1 MKKQDGYYI
10 GKETKHVRFSS
21 ENPDN
26 PAKFYISCVPAHHKY
41 PNVKLVLMKLPQW
54 KRVIH

>member
-1 MKKQDGYYI
+1 MAI
-10 GKETKHVRFSS
+10 ILGKETKHVRFSS

-26 PAKFYISCVPAHHKY
+26 PAKFYISVPAHHKY

>member
-1 MKKQDGYYI
+1 MKTRWLLYWERNK
-10 GKETKHVRFSS
+10 TCSFSS